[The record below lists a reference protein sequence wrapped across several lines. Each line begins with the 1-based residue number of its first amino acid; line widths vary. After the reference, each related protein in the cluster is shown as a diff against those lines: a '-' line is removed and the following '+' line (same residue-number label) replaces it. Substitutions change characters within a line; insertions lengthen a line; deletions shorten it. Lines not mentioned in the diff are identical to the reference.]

1 MVLTDDRRTAD
12 GIRTNSVSPNTTAN
26 PLNGLD
32 FSARSPQA
40 DRVEQALADA
50 LADRPGTTV
59 YKNARAR
66 IPHPA
71 YPVKPLTAR
80 SAQVGHS
87 PADPAEGNP
96 MKVSMKIDS
105 EFVSTVIDA
114 MYLALDACDTATG
127 NTIANPD
134 VRVGDDK
141 IWQYTTY
148 SGCGQ
153 YTLDHSGVLTF
164 VGSRRSFEG
173 GCTAFLVTP
182 ASLIIYE
189 FDVATDSRDD
199 GEPGEVYH
207 TEGSIEIPLEITSWE
222 STVPGNPGPFED
234 WEARLQEEIELES
247 QEEGWQMQEKLI
259 L

>member
-1 MVLTDDRRTAD
+1 M
-12 GIRTNSVSPNTTAN
+12 
-26 PLNGLD
+26 NGLD

-40 DRVEQALADA
+40 DRVDT
-50 LADRPGTTV
+50 RTR
-59 YKNARAR
+59 ARAR